1 MNEIKALTR
10 AGMGACGGKT
20 CSSLILRAFQEL
32 GIDPQQVTPNV
43 QRPLFVEV
51 PLGLLARAQEDF

>member
-20 CSSLILRAFQEL
+20 CNGLIKRAFSEL
-32 GIDPQQVTPNV
+32 GVPLEEVTDNV
-43 QRPLFVEV
+43 HRPLFVEV
-51 PLGLLARAQEDF
+51 PLGVLAGAQE